1 MEIILGKVKALQLLA
16 GLLLILS
23 FLMGCATTPQQNSV
37 CSPVATGATL
47 GIASSPTNPWRG
59 ANIGRWFPG
68 DFAVIS
74 FGCE

>member
-1 MEIILGKVKALQLLA
+1 MEIILGKMKVPKLLV

-23 FLMGCATTPQQNSV
+23 FLTGCATVPQQNPI
-37 CSPVATGATL
+37 CSPVATGADL
-47 GIASSPTNPWRG
+47 GIVSSPNNPWKG
-59 ANIGRWFPG
+59 SNLGRWFPG